1 MADRYPLV
9 YNPSANQL
17 QELQSGDSLDLG
29 NAGLKNVTTI
39 TAVGFKTSTG
49 TSAQFLKADGSVDSN
64 TYLTS
69 SGTVALAQGL
79 TGSPSITVSN
89 VTGANGTFSGNISA
103 VNGTF
108 SGDVSI
114 AGTITYDDVT
124 HVDSQGIGT
133 FRQGIEVVGHSELD
147 ALRVSGIATFQN
159 NVHLP
164 DNVKIN
170 IGTGNDLEIYHDS
183 SHSRIVDSGT
193 GHLIIQTSELDLMN
207 AAGNEDILKATQD
220 GGVELYHNNVKKF
233 ETTSDGATLTGRL
246 IPAAT
251 DTYGL
256 GTNSARWA
264 NLFMSGDIDLSDN
277 DKLRLGASDDLQIY
291 HDGSNS
297 YIAEGG
303 TGVLKISSNR
313 TEILS
318 GSGETCAHF
327 QGDGAVDLYYDNSKK
342 FETTSSGITVSG
354 SVSVP
359 SDSNKFFAGAS
370 SEMQVFHDG
379 TNSIVKDTRNSGKV
393 RIQADNFDVIDKDAS
408 ETMLSATVDG
418 AVSLNYNGSTKL
430 ATTSS
435 GVTITGTA
443 TATSYVGDGSSLT
456 GVGGENDI
464 TSCLFT

>member
-17 QELQSGDSLDLG
+17 QELQSCDSLDLG

-170 IGTGNDLEIYHDS
+170 IGTGNDLEIYHDTN
-183 SHSRIVDSGT
+183 HSIIKDNGVGKLILDTDGT
-193 GHLIIQTSELDLMN
+193 AIEFQK
-207 AAGNEDILKATQD
+207 AGLEYL
-220 GGVELYHNNVKKF
+220 
-233 ETTSDGATLTGRL
+233 
-246 IPAAT
+246 
-251 DTYGL
+251 
-256 GTNSARWA
+256 ARF
-264 NLFMSGDIDLSDN
+264 N
-277 DKLRLGASDDLQIY
+277 
-291 HDGSNS
+291 
-297 YIAEGG
+297 
-303 TGVLKISSNR
+303 T
-313 TEILS
+313 
-318 GSGETCAHF
+318 
-327 QGDGAVDLYYDNSKK
+327 DGAVELFYDNSKK
-342 FETTSSGITVSG
+342 FETTGVG
-354 SVSVP
+354 
-359 SDSNKFFAGAS
+359 
-370 SEMQVFHDG
+370 
-379 TNSIVKDTRNSGKV
+379 
-393 RIQADNFDVIDKDAS
+393 
-408 ETMLSATVDG
+408 ATVTG
-418 AVSLNYNGSTKL
+418 EMH
-430 ATTSS
+430 ATTFH
-435 GVTITGTA
+435 
-443 TATSYVGDGSSLT
+443 GDGSKLT
-456 GVGGENDI
+456 GVAAAGSGGGVLDI
-464 TSCLFT
+464 TSCLFI

>member
-49 TSAQFLKADGSVDSN
+49 TSAQFLKADGSIDSN

-69 SGTVALAQGL
+69 AGTVALAQGL

-170 IGTGNDLEIYHDS
+170 IGTGNDLEIYHDTN
-183 SHSRIVDSGT
+183 HSIIKDNGVGKLILDTDGT
-193 GHLIIQTSELDLMN
+193 AIEFQK
-207 AAGNEDILKATQD
+207 AGLEYL
-220 GGVELYHNNVKKF
+220 
-233 ETTSDGATLTGRL
+233 
-246 IPAAT
+246 
-251 DTYGL
+251 
-256 GTNSARWA
+256 ARF
-264 NLFMSGDIDLSDN
+264 N
-277 DKLRLGASDDLQIY
+277 
-291 HDGSNS
+291 
-297 YIAEGG
+297 
-303 TGVLKISSNR
+303 T
-313 TEILS
+313 
-318 GSGETCAHF
+318 
-327 QGDGAVDLYYDNSKK
+327 DGAVELFYDNSKK
-342 FETTSSGITVSG
+342 FETTGVG
-354 SVSVP
+354 
-359 SDSNKFFAGAS
+359 
-370 SEMQVFHDG
+370 
-379 TNSIVKDTRNSGKV
+379 
-393 RIQADNFDVIDKDAS
+393 
-408 ETMLSATVDG
+408 ATVTG
-418 AVSLNYNGSTKL
+418 EMH
-430 ATTSS
+430 ATTFH
-435 GVTITGTA
+435 
-443 TATSYVGDGSSLT
+443 GDGSKLT
-456 GVGGENDI
+456 GVAAAGSGGGALDI
-464 TSCLFT
+464 TSCLFI